1 MKINLGDIFDR
12 ELKKQLVQ
20 ISVISFIFLVI
31 ILIKPQMSGKYIV
44 NDKGNV
50 VGIMQRGTEKFAEY
64 NLIANVQRDNKS
76 ISQDVSL
83 RKNVDENNGKENHN
97 SSHDIEAEID
107 RKSVV

>member
-1 MKINLGDIFDR
+1 
-12 ELKKQLVQ
+12 
-20 ISVISFIFLVI
+20 
-31 ILIKPQMSGKYIV
+31 MSGKYIV

-83 RKNVDENNGKENHN
+83 RKKYG
-97 SSHDIEAEID
+97 
-107 RKSVV
+107 